1 MVFPETLNVWSLF
14 EETQTGTD
22 AHALICITRNINP
35 VDFPP
40 VSSVYIVKWE
50 GITLTVLYYQ
60 SNGTPVSASWL
71 WVAHDGDFSIIQVS
85 SFHDRVFKKQQL
97 DLNNLLMS

>member
-40 VSSVYIVKWE
+40 VSSVYIVK
-50 GITLTVLYYQ
+50 
-60 SNGTPVSASWL
+60 
-71 WVAHDGDFSIIQVS
+71 
-85 SFHDRVFKKQQL
+85 
-97 DLNNLLMS
+97 